1 MVRLNQNVL
10 SLLLTMRHIGWEV
23 LDISI
28 SHDNAKFASVG
39 GDKAVF
45 LWDVA
50 TAKTLRRFLGHTH
63 RVNACDFN
71 ADASVLAS
79 GSYDATVRIWDCKYL
94 SSPFFFMIG
103 FLTFEDPRTVP
114 PYRSSTTPR
123 IASLQFK
130 SRITRLS
137 QALSMANYAR
147 MIYEPD
153 NSSPTS

>member
-1 MVRLNQNVL
+1 MVCQLL
-10 SLLLTMRHIGWEV
+10 SALLIRDIGWEV

-28 SHDNAKFASVG
+28 SHDNARFASVG

-71 ADASVLAS
+71 ADASILAS

-94 SSPFFFMIG
+94 APPPTQSSRN
-103 FLTFEDPRTVP
+103 LNV
-114 PYRSSTTPR
+114 
-123 IASLQFK
+123 
-130 SRITRLS
+130 
-137 QALSMANYAR
+137 
-147 MIYEPD
+147 
-153 NSSPTS
+153 